1 MPIPSV
7 KPESVQEIHAFIQDL
22 LIRTKDTSSEVLLNG
37 LLSAYFSAAVNR
49 GFAADV
55 PPALRA
61 AADTVE
67 KDLTKITTA
76 KALLDAQG
84 ATMN

>member
-1 MPIPSV
+1 MPMPSV
-7 KPESVQEIHAFIQDL
+7 KPESVKDIHAFIQNL
-22 LIRTKDTSSEVLLNG
+22 LASNKTTSSEVLLNG

-55 PPALRA
+55 PAALRA

-67 KDLTKITTA
+67 KDLNKITTA
-76 KALLDAQG
+76 KALIDAQS
-84 ATMN
+84 ATIN

>member
-22 LIRTKDTSSEVLLNG
+22 LARTKDTSSEVLLNG
-37 LLSAYFSAAVNR
+37 LMSAYFSVAVNR

-55 PPALRA
+55 PAALRA
-61 AADTVE
+61 AADTIE
-67 KDLTKITTA
+67 KELSNIVTA
-76 KALLDAQG
+76 KALIDAQG
-84 ATMN
+84 ATKN